1 MPRPILHARRPL
13 WDIDPRFHC
22 GLIGTCAP
30 LDDLRRIC
38 RRAGIQFQTRV
49 TDYELHHAFVT
60 LADRPSYAIRLLQRR
75 LDARHRAS
83 LRRFAPAEDAG
94 ALREHWVAACTEG
107 EIAGAYWALL
117 THPLADPALCDH
129 AVGEVHMLSHA
140 AAASRRAELRQL
152 DRLQQRQRVLEQALR
167 EARQQATERQALIAA
182 LRQRAAAATHA
193 EADLLRLRHR
203 LTQLENGEALNLA
216 RTRNEDLAA
225 SLAQARLT
233 AERQTATAHAWMQ
246 RYRALQQAAEKTASE
261 LSATCAERDSLEQ
274 LLQTSTRH
282 CTQDCSSE
290 CPRFDLCRRR
300 ILYVGGRPGLG
311 AHLRQVVEQAN
322 GEFLQHD
329 GGREEADSALAAL
342 LPRADAVLCPA
353 DCISH
358 SAMQRIKRLCKQQ
371 AKPFVVL
378 RSASLSAFVRGLY
391 HVSGNAPTKGP
402 GAVIHPHH

>member
-13 WDIDPRFHC
+13 WDIDARFHC
-22 GLIGTCAP
+22 GLIGICAS

-38 RRAGIQFQTRV
+38 RRAGIRFQTRV
-49 TDYELHHAFVT
+49 TDYELHRAFVA
-60 LADRPSYAIRLLQRR
+60 LADHPSYAIRLLQRR

-83 LRRFAPAEDAG
+83 L
-94 ALREHWVAACTEG
+94 
-107 EIAGAYWALL
+107 
-117 THPLADPALCDH
+117 
-129 AVGEVHMLSHA
+129 
-140 AAASRRAELRQL
+140 RRAELRQL